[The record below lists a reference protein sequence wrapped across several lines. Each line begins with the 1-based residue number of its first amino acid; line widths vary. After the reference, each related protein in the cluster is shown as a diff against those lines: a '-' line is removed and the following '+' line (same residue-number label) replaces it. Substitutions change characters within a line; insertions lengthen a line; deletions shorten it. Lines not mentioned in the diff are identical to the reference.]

1 MSIWRGLAYRKS
13 SSKWLNIMISYSHLC
28 QLVLH
33 FHHISREIEA
43 RLEKQKATQRYIEEF
58 KAKREEVSM
67 GSL

>member
-1 MSIWRGLAYRKS
+1 M
-13 SSKWLNIMISYSHLC
+13 MISYSHLC

-58 KAKREEVSM
+58 KAKREEVSL